1 MAAKKEQQK
10 EEQSEEKAAPFTNR
24 NRNLLT
30 AMVVGGLMLLEG
42 VGIFVAVKF
51 LGGGPDALRAGDGI
65 GEGSDTEG
73 KMSSSEVRVTDLL
86 AFNSAGGRVFVYQL
100 SVYAEIDAEDSSRI
114 KDMIESRQNAID
126 DRFSKVIRGSDPK
139 YLDEPGLETLR
150 RQFKHELGQILG
162 DESHIKAI
170 LFPEFKKSRAD

>member
-1 MAAKKEQQK
+1 
-10 EEQSEEKAAPFTNR
+10 
-24 NRNLLT
+24 
-30 AMVVGGLMLLEG
+30 MLLEG

-51 LGGGPDALRAGDGI
+51 IGGGPDTLRAGDGI
-65 GEGSDTEG
+65 GGGSDADG
-73 KMSSSEVRVTDLL
+73 KMSSSEVRVTDLM
-86 AFNSAGGRVFVYQL
+86 AFNSNDGRVFVYQL
-100 SVYAEIDAEDSSRI
+100 SVYAEIDAEDSQKI

-139 YLDEPGLETLR
+139 YLDEPGLETLQ

-162 DESHIKAI
+162 DESYIKAI

>member
-1 MAAKKEQQK
+1 MAAEKEQRK
-10 EEQSEEKAAPFTNR
+10 DEQSEEKAVPFTNR

-30 AMVVGGLMLLEG
+30 AVVVGGLMLVEG

-51 LGGGPDALRAGDGI
+51 MGGGPDTLRAGDGTA
-65 GEGSDTEG
+65 EGSDADG
-73 KMSSSEVRVTDLL
+73 KMASTEVRVTDLM
-86 AFNSAGGRVFVYQL
+86 AFNSNGGRVFVYQL
-100 SVYAEIDAEDSSRI
+100 SVYAEIDTKDSSRI

-126 DRFSKVIRGSDPK
+126 DRLSKVIRSSDPK

>member
-1 MAAKKEQQK
+1 MAAEKEQRK
-10 EEQSEEKAAPFTNR
+10 DEQSEEKVVPFTNR

-30 AMVVGGLMLLEG
+30 AAVVGGLMLLEG

-51 LGGGPDALRAGDGI
+51 IGGGPDTLRAGDGT
-65 GEGSDTEG
+65 GGGSDADG
-73 KMSSSEVRVTDLL
+73 KMSSSEVRVTDLM
-86 AFNSAGGRVFVYQL
+86 AFNSNGGRVFVYQL
-100 SVYAEIDAEDSSRI
+100 SVYAEIDTKDSSRI

-126 DRFSKVIRGSDPK
+126 DRLSKVIRSSDPK

>member
-1 MAAKKEQQK
+1 MAAEKEQRK
-10 EEQSEEKAAPFTNR
+10 DEQSDEKAAPFANR

-30 AMVVGGLMLLEG
+30 ALVVGGLMLVEG

-51 LGGGPDALRAGDGI
+51 LGGGPDTLQADGLGGESDGDG
-65 GEGSDTEG
+65 
-73 KMSSSEVRVTDLL
+73 KLSSSEVRVTDLL
-86 AFNSAGGRVFVYQL
+86 AFNSNDGRVFVYQL
-100 SVYAEIDAEDSSRI
+100 SVYAEIDAEESQRI

-126 DRFSKVIRGSDPK
+126 DRFSKVIRSSDPK

-150 RQFKHELGQILG
+150 GQFKHELGQILG
-162 DESHIKAI
+162 DESHIKTI

>member
-10 EEQSEEKAAPFTNR
+10 DEQSEEKAAPFANR

-30 AMVVGGLMLLEG
+30 ALVVGGLMLLEG

-51 LGGGPDALRAGDGI
+51 LGGGPDTLQAVDGLGGASDGDGKL
-65 GEGSDTEG
+65 ST
-73 KMSSSEVRVTDLL
+73 SEVRVTDLL
-86 AFNSAGGRVFVYQL
+86 AFNSNDGRVFVYQL
-100 SVYAEIDAEDSSRI
+100 SVYAEISTEDSSKI

-126 DRFSKVIRGSDPK
+126 DRFSKVIRASEPK
-139 YLDEPGLETLR
+139 YMDEPGLETLR

-162 DESHIKAI
+162 DESHIRAI

>member
-10 EEQSEEKAAPFTNR
+10 DEQSEEKAVPFANR

-30 AMVVGGLMLLEG
+30 AVVVGGLMLLEG

-51 LGGGPDALRAGDGI
+51 IGGGPDTLRAGDGT
-65 GEGSDTEG
+65 GEGSDADG
-73 KMSSSEVRVTDLL
+73 KMSSSEVRVTDLM
-86 AFNSAGGRVFVYQL
+86 AFNSNAGRVFVYQL
-100 SVYAEIDAEDSSRI
+100 SVYAEIDTQDSPKI

-126 DRFSKVIRGSDPK
+126 DRFSKVIRSSDPK

-150 RQFKHELGQILG
+150 RQFKHELGLILG

>member
-1 MAAKKEQQK
+1 MAAKNAQQK
-10 EEQSEEKAAPFTNR
+10 NEQSEEKVAPFTNR

-30 AMVVGGLMLLEG
+30 VAVVGGLMLLEG
-42 VGIFVAVKF
+42 VGIFVAIKF
-51 LGGGPDALRAGDGI
+51 IGGGPDTLRAGDAI
-65 GEGSDTEG
+65 GGESDADG

-86 AFNSAGGRVFVYQL
+86 AFNSSGGRVFVYQL
-100 SVYAEIDAEDSSRI
+100 SVYAEIDAKDSPRI

-162 DESHIKAI
+162 DESHIRAI

>member
-10 EEQSEEKAAPFTNR
+10 NEQSEEKAAPFTNR

-30 AMVVGGLMLLEG
+30 AVVVGGLMLLEG

-51 LGGGPDALRAGDGI
+51 LGGGPDTLQAVDGLGGESDGDG
-65 GEGSDTEG
+65 
-73 KMSSSEVRVTDLL
+73 KLSSSEVRVTDLL
-86 AFNSAGGRVFVYQL
+86 AFNSNDGRVFVYQL
-100 SVYAEIDAEDSSRI
+100 SVYAEINTEDSPKI

-150 RQFKHELGQILG
+150 RQFKHELGEILG
-162 DESHIKAI
+162 DESHIRAI

>member
-1 MAAKKEQQK
+1 MTAKREQQK
-10 EEQSEEKAAPFTNR
+10 DEQSEEKAVPFMNR

-30 AMVVGGLMLLEG
+30 AAVVGGLMLLEG

-51 LGGGPDALRAGDGI
+51 IGGGPDTLRAGDGI
-65 GEGSDTEG
+65 SEGPDADG
-73 KMSSSEVRVTDLL
+73 KMSSSEVRVTDLM
-86 AFNSAGGRVFVYQL
+86 AFNSTGGRVFVYQL
-100 SVYAEIDAEDSSRI
+100 SVYAEIDTQDSPKI

-162 DESHIKAI
+162 DESHIRAI

>member
-1 MAAKKEQQK
+1 MAAEKEQPK
-10 EEQSEEKAAPFTNR
+10 VEESEEKAVPFANR
-24 NRNLLT
+24 NRNMLT
-30 AMVVGGLMLLEG
+30 AAVVGGLMLLEG

-51 LGGGPDALRAGDGI
+51 IVPGPDELHAGDGI
-65 GEGSDTEG
+65 GDGTDADG
-73 KMSSSEVRVTDLL
+73 KMTSAEVRVTDLL
-86 AFNSAGGRVFVYQL
+86 AFNSNAGRVFVYQL
-100 SVYAEIDAEDSSRI
+100 SVYADIDAKESQKI
-114 KDMIESRQNAID
+114 KDMIESRQNTID
-126 DRFSKVIRGSDPK
+126 DRFSKIIRGSDPK

>member
-1 MAAKKEQQK
+1 MAAKKEQPK
-10 EEQSEEKAAPFTNR
+10 DEQSEEKAAPFTNR

-30 AMVVGGLMLLEG
+30 AIVVGGLMLLEG

-51 LGGGPDALRAGDGI
+51 IGGGPDTLRAGDGI
-65 GEGSDTEG
+65 GEGSDGDG
-73 KMSSSEVRVTDLL
+73 KMSSSEVRVTDLM
-86 AFNSAGGRVFVYQL
+86 AFNSNGGRVFVYQL
-100 SVYAEIDAEDSSRI
+100 SVYAEIDAEESQKI

-126 DRFSKVIRGSDPK
+126 DSFSKVIRGSDPK

-150 RQFKHELGQILG
+150 RQFKHELGRILG
-162 DESHIKAI
+162 DESHIKTI

>member
-1 MAAKKEQQK
+1 MAAEKKQRKDQ
-10 EEQSEEKAAPFTNR
+10 QSEEKVVPFTNR
-24 NRNLLT
+24 HRNLLT
-30 AMVVGGLMLLEG
+30 AAVVGGLMLLEG

-51 LGGGPDALRAGDGI
+51 MGGGPDTLRAGDGI
-65 GEGSDTEG
+65 GEGSDADG

-86 AFNSAGGRVFVYQL
+86 AFNSNGGRVIVYQL
-100 SVYAEIDAEDSSRI
+100 SVYAEIDTKDSPRI

-126 DRFSKVIRGSDPK
+126 DRFSKVIRGSEPK